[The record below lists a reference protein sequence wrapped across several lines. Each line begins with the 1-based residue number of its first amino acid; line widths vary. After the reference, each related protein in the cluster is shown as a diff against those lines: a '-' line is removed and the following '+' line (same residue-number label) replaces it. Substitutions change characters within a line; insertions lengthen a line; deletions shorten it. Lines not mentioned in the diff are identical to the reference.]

1 MGEVAPEEDYVVFEG
16 LFQPTHLLLI
26 LLIAL
31 IVFGPR
37 RLPELGR
44 SLGTAIRDFKQ
55 SLTAGGSAAR
65 DSARRREPGHAHE
78 RFVRSEGELPA
89 PLVPRTRSNGERAIL
104 VPRPLSF
111 RPGGEKSADRT
122 QLSSRWVRRATL
134 RPS

>member
-1 MGEVAPEEDYVVFEG
+1 VFEG

-55 SLTAGGSAAR
+55 GLTASGSTPSETPR
-65 DSARRREPGHAHE
+65 VEGSPGP
-78 RFVRSEGELPA
+78 RSEE
-89 PLVPRTRSNGERAIL
+89 S
-104 VPRPLSF
+104 S
-111 RPGGEKSADRT
+111 SAKVNS
-122 QLSSRWVRRATL
+122 Q
-134 RPS
+134 PH

>member
-1 MGEVAPEEDYVVFEG
+1 MGEVAPEEDHAVFEG

-55 SLTAGGSAAR
+55 SLTAGGSPPETPRVEGNPDTRTSDSSAAKVN
-65 DSARRREPGHAHE
+65 SQPH
-78 RFVRSEGELPA
+78 
-89 PLVPRTRSNGERAIL
+89 
-104 VPRPLSF
+104 
-111 RPGGEKSADRT
+111 
-122 QLSSRWVRRATL
+122 
-134 RPS
+134 

>member
-1 MGEVAPEEDYVVFEG
+1 VFEG

-55 SLTAGGSAAR
+55 GLTASGSAPSETPR
-65 DSARRREPGHAHE
+65 VEGNPEP
-78 RFVRSEGELPA
+78 RSEE
-89 PLVPRTRSNGERAIL
+89 S
-104 VPRPLSF
+104 
-111 RPGGEKSADRT
+111 SAAKVNS
-122 QLSSRWVRRATL
+122 Q
-134 RPS
+134 PH

>member
-1 MGEVAPEEDYVVFEG
+1 LLAKEDHAVFEG

-55 SLTAGGSAAR
+55 SLTAGGSQPPEAPRVEGTPETRTSDPAAAKVN
-65 DSARRREPGHAHE
+65 SQPH
-78 RFVRSEGELPA
+78 
-89 PLVPRTRSNGERAIL
+89 
-104 VPRPLSF
+104 
-111 RPGGEKSADRT
+111 
-122 QLSSRWVRRATL
+122 
-134 RPS
+134 

>member
-1 MGEVAPEEDYVVFEG
+1 MFEG

-55 SLTAGGSAAR
+55 GLTAGGTQPPETPRVEGNPETRQSDASAAKVN
-65 DSARRREPGHAHE
+65 SQPH
-78 RFVRSEGELPA
+78 
-89 PLVPRTRSNGERAIL
+89 
-104 VPRPLSF
+104 
-111 RPGGEKSADRT
+111 
-122 QLSSRWVRRATL
+122 
-134 RPS
+134 